1 MTKQVQL
8 RIGTTVEHAT
18 FTGAVGELTVN
29 TDKDVAIVH
38 DGVKVGGH
46 ELVGV
51 AATAQSIVNK
61 DGVGIGTTN
70 ARSPLTVIGD
80 SFISGVST
88 FTSGAGAGST
98 VVYVEGDARVTG
110 TLSIG
115 SSTIVLNGDTNT
127 ISVENIS
134 VNSISISGYGVT
146 IFNLDTNTRGFIS
159 VGSSV
164 IRIRNIDNVNV
175 GDFIS
180 IPSYLTT
187 VAITS
192 IGTEESNT
200 IFNEEILSTTVLQQV
215 GVGSTAI
222 ALNSIFGVSIGNSIT
237 ISNQLTDVPVVGFV
251 TVTLL
256 DLTDQLNVTTSIAST
271 TLTSDTIIAIGSST
285 NVSIGNSFSVSGI
298 VTSIPIIGI
307 TTALVAEYANTLLST
322 LVTGNAGVGTD
333 IISVENTAGIS
344 TDNVVSITT
353 VLGGDITGVGTGYT
367 EGTYTNV
374 VLVNEP
380 TETFVVT
387 SVSNPGTPPPSN
399 VFAIDGVTQDTL
411 TLIKGNTY
419 RFNVS
424 DASNLTHPLI
434 FQTNEGNSLSTQDY
448 IVVNKGSTGTSG
460 SFVDLIIKPSAA
472 SGTIRYNC
480 AVHNGMGADITIT
493 TGSAGNYGNGTFS
506 TLTVDSN
513 GEVSQVVFTFAGFDC
528 KINDVLQVF
537 SGDVGGTGS
546 GFEFTI
552 LVGSGVSISNTV
564 VGFTTNT
571 ITVGSATTVFIASGS
586 SINISEIRTDGP
598 AVELGSPVGVAL
610 TVGTVVQITEPVF
623 LTANAVLIGTGNT
636 ISQIIPVDSVV
647 SISTVTST
655 SPAVIIESTTSQNI
669 PDNSVVKIT
678 RIEEVENNLQIDA
691 LNTGTINATG
701 IATIATVDINA
712 GQIDVTR
719 IGTTNLSVTGLT
731 TLSNYV
737 NVNSSVGI
745 SSNLSVTGIST
756 FSGFVDINNSVDIN
770 VDLSVV
776 GLTTLGDYVDINDS
790 VGISSN
796 LSVAGLT
803 TLSGYVDVNGS
814 IGVGHDLTVTDN
826 LVIGGNV
833 DIDDYVDINADL
845 NVVGLTT
852 LGGYVDINNSVGIS
866 SNLSVAG
873 VTTLSG
879 LTYPIID
886 GLDGQVL
893 KTDGQGNLSIGPV
906 LGGGGDF
913 AIIVS
918 ASDGND
924 INDGVNLPVQTI
936 KRAAQLASFIGE
948 PATIFVESGDYVE
961 ENPIILYD
969 DISLIGDSLRNVV
982 IRPAQAG
989 KDLIRVRNGC
999 YLNNMTFNDFV
1010 DGLTKVPQH
1019 TWNYSVAFDDPYDIT
1034 TDRVGYACTGTKNV
1048 VGATFD
1054 PNTGLSVIT
1063 TATPHQLY
1071 RGTTARILGIGWTCG
1086 YDESGISTVKYTAA
1100 SGITTVTTF
1109 SHRGYSIGTKVLL
1122 HNLPFSCG
1130 GQYIGVTTT
1139 IFPDGTSE
1147 YGRVFTVTGVN
1158 TTAKTFTFLAG
1169 ISTIAHDFIGWPEVG
1184 ISTFKYTQ
1192 STGISTA
1199 TTSSNH
1205 GFAVNDRVTLANL
1218 VFDCGGEYIGVT
1230 TTIFPDGTSLT
1241 ATPDGFTFTVTGVTT
1256 NTFTFNAGIST
1267 IAHNYVSDGYAKKVP
1282 TTQQVVFYPD
1292 ENPDGK
1298 IDFGVVAKVGINTFV
1313 VRTSIPTNIPHFY
1326 TLGGT
1331 INLTKPKIN
1340 KSPYIQNCSILSA
1353 LGGNGII
1360 VDGDKIVDS
1369 NRGLI
1374 PQLGEQPVEGPQP
1387 EFGKSMVANAFTMI
1401 SFGGIG
1407 WRTINDAYAQV
1418 VSCFQIFCKYGS
1430 LCQSG
1435 GYLSITNS
1443 ATNFGSFALRSTG
1456 FSRKSFDFDRGRVV
1470 ATGTQDGL
1478 QTLRVI
1484 GLGRSDQQLYVLRF
1498 LNNAGVDETSLFKPL
1513 VQTQE
1518 ITGSAIDTVTN
1529 VISIGGHPFQNLD
1542 SVIYSGVENQDPPQI
1557 PSGILNEGVY
1567 YVQYIDASQFKLFF
1581 DEGLQTVVSLGST
1594 FVGINTI
1601 SRNNQEFYVD
1611 DIIDSH
1617 QIYQQVSFAATTITP
1632 QFVSGREV
1640 TQTVVGGNAVGFAVT
1655 YIASQNRLI
1664 VSTEAVGGIRN
1675 LFNASGSNI
1684 LDHSASPVSIGV
1696 TAVVGINTLTTINFK
1711 LDSTVSGN
1719 VLSGIA
1725 SLTESYRCHFHRPSI
1740 VNSSAHT
1747 WEYSG
1752 AGTDYN
1758 ALPQNGGKGIAAT
1771 EQVSEGG
1778 GRVFASG
1785 TNELGDFKIGS
1796 QITAF
1801 NRTGNIIFN
1810 NKVSIGELDSIRL
1823 SLSGGISIEE
1833 FSPSVQLGEDEVGG
1847 PKNKRVPTQLAV
1859 RSFLGNRLGTF
1870 IDKSVSSNAVPNAV
1884 VQLNSNGQINGDL
1897 IPPRIVTFVSTPV
1910 EQLGRTVLVNRIP
1923 AINIAQGDTIVQPDD
1938 SYVLINDTVSQY
1950 LILDNGNSDFVFANG
1965 NEVISA
1971 LSDST
1976 VGVVTAPPQGIG
1988 IGTTV
1993 APYVGYGTTGLV
2005 KNVALNLTLSAAGSG
2020 YLTPGVYNA
2029 IPADAITGIGTGA
2042 LINVTVGAGGNVT
2055 NVSFVTGGK
2064 GYALNNI
2071 ISVNDVSLIGGRT
2084 GGSNFQ
2090 ATISQNETRLYLT
2103 LTNNQKFAGSAALA
2117 DFIQDGSSVGISTSL
2132 TTEYFE
2138 DFDPTDIATGGDV
2151 DFVNRSLVIG
2161 SNQFV
2166 DGDPI
2171 IYDTL
2176 GNDILAASGAGIINL
2191 DTYYIKKVGA
2201 GTSVELHRTYQ
2212 LNTRVDFSGS
2222 GNGTHRLRR
2231 SVVNISKNTV
2241 VFVNHPYETGTPV
2254 RASGDT
2260 PTGISTGQFVYCGSV
2275 TDNSFTFH
2283 QTQNDA
2289 LSSVNGVSFNPIAI
2303 GGTHTGTFTLTEQ
2316 NVRYQKTVN
2325 TSSSLADNWSL
2336 VAAGTVD
2343 AGNIVSGIIA
2353 PSRLGGGT
2361 ANSDTVLTGTSE
2373 YVKAVFSVGIGTTQP
2388 MGATSQNTQF
2398 PPGGVGV
2405 TTHFGNVNITLNRA
2419 TASNLDN
2426 FSTLGVARFKTS
2438 TFTVGDDG
2446 AISIKTSA
2454 TGDVD
2459 ASTLGGVGGSFYLD
2473 TVNHIGSVPISRGGT
2488 GQTGAPAVGAILI
2501 GNGSAYNLTNTPT
2514 FAGSVAF
2521 SSGINV
2527 TGVVLS
2533 TTFTSNVATGTPPL
2547 TVTSTTQVNNLN
2559 ANFLGGTTRAALD
2572 FAISEAKT
2580 LAYFNGVS

>member
-8 RIGTTVEHAT
+8 RRGTTTEHAA
-18 FTGAVGELTVN
+18 FTGAVGELTID
-29 TDKDVAIVH
+29 TDKDVAVVH

-51 AATAQSIVNK
+51 AATSQSIVNK

-88 FTSGAGAGST
+88 FTSGVGAGNT

-127 ISVENIS
+127 ISVENIA
-134 VNSISISGYGVT
+134 VNRINITGYGVT
-146 IFNLDTNTRGFIS
+146 IFSLDTNTRGNIS
-159 VGSSV
+159 SGSSIIT
-164 IRIRNIDNVNV
+164 IRDITNVNV

-180 IPSYLTT
+180 IPSYLESTI
-187 VAITS
+187 ITG
-192 IGTEESNT
+192 IGTGISDTSFEQ
-200 IFNEEILSTTVLQQV
+200 EILSTIVSEE
-215 GVGSTAI
+215 VGSGSSII
-222 ALNSIFGVSIGNSIT
+222 ALNSISGISTGNLISIDSLLIT
-237 ISNQLTDVPVVGFV
+237 VPIIGFTTVLLSNLVDEVITTTIISSP
-251 TVTLL
+251 
-256 DLTDQLNVTTSIAST
+256 
-271 TLTSDTIIAIGSST
+271 TLTSDTIIAIGSSF
-285 NVSIGNSFSVSGI
+285 NISIGNSFSVNGS
-298 VTSIPIIGI
+298 VAPIPIIGI
-307 TTALVAEYANTLLST
+307 TTTTIDEYQSLVLFTTVSED
-322 LVTGNAGVGTD
+322 VGIGTD
-333 IISVENTAGIS
+333 IIPVNNTTGIS
-344 TDNVVSITT
+344 T
-353 VLGGDITGVGTGYT
+353 
-367 EGTYTNV
+367 
-374 VLVNEP
+374 
-380 TETFVVT
+380 
-387 SVSNPGTPPPSN
+387 
-399 VFAIDGVTQDTL
+399 
-411 TLIKGNTY
+411 GNIA
-419 RFNVS
+419 N
-424 DASNLTHPLI
+424 
-434 FQTNEGNSLSTQDY
+434 
-448 IVVNKGSTGTSG
+448 IV
-460 SFVDLIIKPSAA
+460 
-472 SGTIRYNC
+472 
-480 AVHNGMGADITIT
+480 
-493 TGSAGNYGNGTFS
+493 
-506 TLTVDSN
+506 
-513 GEVSQVVFTFAGFDC
+513 
-528 KINDVLQVF
+528 
-537 SGDVGGTGS
+537 
-546 GFEFTI
+546 
-552 LVGSGVSISNTV
+552 VGSGVSISDTV
-564 VGFTTNT
+564 TGFTTNT
-571 ITVGSATTVFIASGS
+571 ITIGSATTIGISSESFVNVF
-586 SINISEIRTDGP
+586 EIRTDSA
-598 AVELGSPVGVAL
+598 AVELGAPVGVAL
-610 TVGTVVQITEPVF
+610 SVGTIAQITESVFPVRD
-623 LTANAVLIGTGNT
+623 AVIISTEDT
-636 ISQIIPVDSVV
+636 ISEIIPVDSVV
-647 SISTVTST
+647 SISEVTTT
-655 SPAVIIESTTSQNI
+655 SSAVIIGNTISQTA
-669 PDNSVVKIT
+669 PDNSAVEIK

-691 LNTGTINATG
+691 LNTGTINVTG

-712 GQIDVTR
+712 GEIDVAR
-719 IGTTNLSVTGLT
+719 IGTQNITVSGIS
-731 TLSNYV
+731 TLSGFVDIN
-737 NVNSSVGI
+737 NSADVSG
-745 SSNLSVTGIST
+745 NLSVTGIST
-756 FSGFVDINNSVDIN
+756 LSGFVDINNSVDIG
-770 VDLSVV
+770 VDLNVV
-776 GLTTLGDYVDINDS
+776 GVTTLNDYVDINDS
-790 VGISSN
+790 VGISSDLN
-796 LSVAGLT
+796 VVGLT
-803 TLSGYVDVNGS
+803 TLSGYVDINDSLG
-814 IGVGHDLTVTDN
+814 IGNNLTVTNDV
-826 LVIGGNV
+826 VIGGNV

-852 LGGYVDINNSVGIS
+852 LGGYVDINDSVGIS
-866 SNLSVAG
+866 SDLNVVGL
-873 VTTLSG
+873 TTLSG
-879 LTYPIID
+879 LTYPTID
-886 GLDGQVL
+886 GLDGQVIR
-893 KTDGQGNLSIGPV
+893 TDGQGNLSIGPV
-906 LGGGGDF
+906 TGGGGDF

-918 ASDGND
+918 ASDGD
-924 INDGVNLPVQTI
+924 DTNDGVNLPVQTI
-936 KRAAQLASFIGE
+936 KRAAQLASFIGD
-948 PATIFVESGDYVE
+948 PATIFVESGDYIE

-969 DISLIGDSLRNVV
+969 DISIIGDSLRNVV

-989 KDLIRVRNGC
+989 KDLFRVRNGC
-999 YLNNMTFNDFV
+999 YLTNMTFNDFV

-1019 TWNYSVAFDDPYDIT
+1019 TWNYSIAFDDPYDTT
-1034 TDRVGYACTGTKNV
+1034 TDRTGYACTGTKDV

-1054 PNTGLSVIT
+1054 PNTGLAEIT

-1086 YDESGISTVKYTAA
+1086 YDESGISTVRYTAA

-1109 SHRGYSIGTKVLL
+1109 SDRGYSIGTKVFL
-1122 HNLPFSCG
+1122 HNLPFSIIG
-1130 GQYIGVTTT
+1130 GGTT
-1139 IFPDGTSE
+1139 IFPDDNSE
-1147 YGRVFTVTGVN
+1147 YGRVITVTGVN
-1158 TTAKTFTFLAG
+1158 TAAKTFTFLSG
-1169 ISTIAHDFIGWPEVG
+1169 ISTVLNAFEGWPEVG
-1184 ISTFKYTQ
+1184 ISTFVYTN

-1199 TTSSNH
+1199 TTTTPH
-1205 GFAVNDRVTLANL
+1205 GFEVNDRVTLADL
-1218 VFDCGGEYIGVT
+1218 TFAGIT
-1230 TTIFPDGTSLT
+1230 TTVFPDPTGTSLT

-1282 TTQQVVFYPD
+1282 TVQKVVFYPD
-1292 ENPDGK
+1292 QNPDGK
-1298 IDFGVVAKVGINTFV
+1298 IDFGVVAKVGITTFV

-1374 PQLGEQPVEGPQP
+1374 PELGEQPVEGPQP

-1518 ITGSAIDTVTN
+1518 ITGDAIDTQTN
-1529 VISIGGHPFQNLD
+1529 IITVGGHPFQNLD
-1542 SVIYSGVENQDPPQI
+1542 SVIYSGVENQNPPQI

-1567 YVQYIDASQFKLFF
+1567 YVQYIDASQFRLFF

-1617 QIYQQVSFAATTITP
+1617 QVYQQISFASTTITP

-1640 TQTVVGGNAVGFAVT
+1640 IQTVIGGNAVGFAVT
-1655 YIASQNRLI
+1655 YNATQNKLI
-1664 VSTEAVGGIRN
+1664 VSTESVGGIRN
-1675 LFNASGSNI
+1675 LFNASGGAI
-1684 LDHSASPVSIGV
+1684 LDHSPSPVAIGV

-1719 VLSGIA
+1719 VLVGIS
-1725 SLTESYRCHFHRPSI
+1725 SLVENYRCHFHRPSI

-1758 ALPQNGGKGIAAT
+1758 ALPQNGGKGIAES

-1823 SLSGGISIEE
+1823 SLSGGVSVEE
-1833 FSPSVQLGEDEVGG
+1833 FSTSVQLGEDEVGG
-1847 PKNKRVPTQLAV
+1847 PRNKRVPTQLAV

-1870 IDKSVSSNAVPNAV
+1870 IDKAVSSNAVPNAV

-1897 IPPRIVTFVSTPV
+1897 IPPRVVSFVQTPV
-1910 EQLGRTVLVNRIP
+1910 GTGRTVLVNRIP
-1923 AINIAQGDTIVQPDD
+1923 AINIAQGDTIVEPDD

-1950 LILDNGNSDFVFANG
+1950 LILDNGNTNFVFANDD
-1965 NEVISA
+1965 EIISA

-2005 KNVALNLTLSAAGSG
+2005 KGVALNLTLSAAGSG
-2020 YLTPGVYNA
+2020 YLTPGVYNG

-2055 NVSFVTGGK
+2055 SVSLLTGGK
-2064 GYALNNI
+2064 GYAVGNI
-2071 ISVNDVSLIGGRT
+2071 ISVNNVSLIGGRT

-2090 ATISQNETRLYLT
+2090 ATISQNETRLYLK
-2103 LTNNQKFAGSAALA
+2103 LTNNQKFAGSSALP
-2117 DFIQDGSSVGISTSL
+2117 DFIQDGSSVAISTSL

-2138 DFDPTDIATGGDV
+2138 DFNPTDVLTAGDV
-2151 DFVNRSLVIG
+2151 DFSSGKLVLG
-2161 SNQFV
+2161 SNQFA

-2176 GNDILAASGAGIINL
+2176 GNDILAAAGAGIINL
-2191 DTYYIKKVGA
+2191 DTYYIKIVGA
-2201 GTSVELHRTYQ
+2201 GTSVELHRNYQ
-2212 LNTRVDFSGS
+2212 LNNKVVFTGS

-2231 SVVNISKNTV
+2231 PVVNIQKNTV
-2241 VFVNHPYETGTPV
+2241 VFVNHPYEPGTPV
-2254 RASGDT
+2254 RASADT
-2260 PTGISTGQFVYCGSV
+2260 PTGISTGQFLYCGSV
-2275 TDNSFTFH
+2275 TENSFTFH
-2283 QTQNDA
+2283 LTQFDA
-2289 LSSVNGVSFNPIAI
+2289 LSSVNGVTFNPIAI

-2325 TSSSLADNWSL
+2325 TSSTDPNNWSL

-2343 AGNIVSGIIA
+2343 AANIVSGIIA
-2353 PSRLGGGT
+2353 SSRLGSGT
-2361 ANSDTVLTGTSE
+2361 ANSDTVLNGTSE

-2388 MGATSQNTQF
+2388 MSATSQNTVF

-2405 TTHFGNVNITLNRA
+2405 TTHFGNVNITLNRVQ
-2419 TASNLDN
+2419 ASNLDT

-2438 TFTVGDDG
+2438 TFTVGEDG

-2459 ASTLGGVGGSFYLD
+2459 ASTLGGVSGSFYLD

-2514 FAGSVAF
+2514 FAGGVTF
-2521 SSGINV
+2521 NSGIAV
-2527 TGVVLS
+2527 TGIA
-2533 TTFTSNVATGTPPL
+2533 TATRFTSNVATGTAPL